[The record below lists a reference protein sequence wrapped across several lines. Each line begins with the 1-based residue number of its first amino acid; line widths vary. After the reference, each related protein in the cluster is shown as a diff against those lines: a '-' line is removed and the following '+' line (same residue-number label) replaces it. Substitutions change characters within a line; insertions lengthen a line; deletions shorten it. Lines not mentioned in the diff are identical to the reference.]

1 MCSNSAG
8 RRVCAAK
15 FCCLPY
21 RSDRRRK
28 SSGQRKPP
36 RVYVSWPLCLSFLV
50 NVRLSEL
57 GRGPGAREGTTRR
70 DCQKLRGILTAVTC
84 SVTAERT
91 GAEPLFAMARYT
103 VMLLLLYP
111 VWALSYRQP
120 FLQGHQT
127 RPTARLLPLCPRQ
140 LTSPLSCI
148 SVFRSR

>member
-1 MCSNSAG
+1 MTFNLTS
-8 RRVCAAK
+8 R
-15 FCCLPY
+15 F
-21 RSDRRRK
+21 
-28 SSGQRKPP
+28 
-36 RVYVSWPLCLSFLV
+36 
-50 NVRLSEL
+50 SEGG
-57 GRGPGAREGTTRR
+57 GRGREARAGTTRR

-84 SVTAERT
+84 SVTAEQT

-111 VWALSYRQP
+111 VWELSYRQP

-148 SVFRSR
+148 SVFRFR

>member
-1 MCSNSAG
+1 MYH
-8 RRVCAAK
+8 
-15 FCCLPY
+15 L
-21 RSDRRRK
+21 
-28 SSGQRKPP
+28 
-36 RVYVSWPLCLSFLV
+36 SWSFDLSFYV
-50 NVRLSEL
+50 DERLSEL
-57 GRGPGAREGTTRR
+57 GGRGRETRAGTTRR

-103 VMLLLLYP
+103 VMLLLLSP
-111 VWALSYRQP
+111 VWELSYRQP

-148 SVFRSR
+148 SVFRFR